1 MEKNEED
8 CAGEEGHGEKGGS
21 RKEKKET
28 EKMDGGNIR
37 VEEIMGGERKK
48 EIEKREDR
56 G

>member
-1 MEKNEED
+1 MGKNEED
-8 CAGEEGHGEKGGS
+8 CASEEGHVEKGGS
-21 RKEKKET
+21 KKEKREI

-56 G
+56 R